1 MSILILIVIA
11 NIAIAFMVFFYF
23 KNKNHKIIKA
33 HSDLIGY
40 YNECIALHQQ
50 VSADRDNGLDRY
62 SFIRYNLKES
72 LLV

>member
-1 MSILILIVIA
+1 MSIPILIVIA
-11 NIAIAFMVFFYF
+11 NIAIAFWVLFYF
-23 KNKNHKIIKA
+23 KNKNRKIIKT

-50 VSADRDNGLDRY
+50 VSAVRENGLDSY
-62 SFIRYNLKES
+62 SFIWYNLKES